1 MSRATNVRYVRS
13 LLGTV
18 AASALVASAFVA
30 VPAGAAPDA
39 PIRSDQAVTPAAFP
53 PDEFTFT
60 AVLKYDRRKLLAD
73 ARAISSPGKPR
84 YRNFLTLQQ
93 AAQKFGLTRPQR
105 EGLRSAASNLGVR
118 VSFSATGLT
127 ANLTAPVET
136 WNAIYGTEPTTIV
149 QDPWVNYL
157 YFDAQG
163 NFPPVPGSLR
173 PYLRY
178 IFADAAVLPPAT
190 RSAPVPAPASPS
202 STDDSPPVNTGTPFG
217 PGAECIPAP
226 ALPYIYS
233 PQQIHTPYGTV
244 ALQEGGL
251 RGAGARI
258 ANVGGGYAYTDEYL
272 EYFADCFEFRAPPVR
287 FTGGPGVGP
296 DPVRTSG
303 DDEGN
308 LDVQVIA
315 AVVPDIERIDYIQV
329 SNAVALPLSFVQG
342 IDIALTRLSPMPD
355 VVTSS
360 FGACDLA
367 LEGNAPAVAAADDHF
382 ALAGVLGVSVLTAA
396 GDGGS
401 SACTQFNPDPPPG
414 TEVPSVAFPGSSP
427 WITAVGGTR
436 LVLGEGNARVDEVV
450 WNDTPW
456 GGSSQGAGTG
466 GSALA
471 ARPWYQKPVTAQ
483 DRRLVPDVAAHASE
497 FAGWPAAGVF
507 DGELMVVPFAGTSA
521 ASPLVAANLALLAA
535 AERTAGRGPLGF
547 VNPMLYALA
556 ERPEV
561 YSTAFYDVTQGNNQ
575 IFFDASCCVATKGY
589 DQATGLGSL
598 TFDELIK
605 VIPKPGSRGR

>member
-1 MSRATNVRYVRS
+1 MSRATKLSLVRPIV
-13 LLGTV
+13 GF
-18 AASALVASAFVA
+18 AAAGALVASAFVA
-30 VPAGAAPDA
+30 APAVATPQSEAPVVAAS
-39 PIRSDQAVTPAAFP
+39 IP
-53 PDEFTFT
+53 PEEFTFT
-60 AVLKYDRRKLLAD
+60 AALNYNRRGLLAE
-73 ARAISSPGKPR
+73 ARAISSPGTRK
-84 YRNFLTLQQ
+84 YRNFLSLQQ
-93 AAQKFGLTRPQR
+93 AATKFGATRQQR
-105 EGLRSAASNLGVR
+105 EGLRAAANRLGIR

-127 ANLTAPVET
+127 AQLTAPVET
-136 WNAIYGTEPTTIV
+136 WNTIYGSEPVAIPSA
-149 QDPWVNYL
+149 PWVNYL
-157 YFDAQG
+157 YVDAQG
-163 NFPPVPGSLR
+163 NLPPVPGSLR
-173 PYLRY
+173 PHLRY
-178 IFADAAVLPPAT
+178 IFTDAAVLPPAP
-190 RSAPVPAPASPS
+190 RSAVTPARATPV

-226 ALPYIYS
+226 ALPYTYS

-244 ALQEGGL
+244 ALQERGL

-258 ANVGGGYAYTDEYL
+258 ANIGGGYAYTDEYL

-315 AVVPDIERIDYIQV
+315 AVVPEIERIDYIQV

-355 VVTSS
+355 VITSS
-360 FGACDLA
+360 FGACDLT
-367 LEGNAPAVAAADDHF
+367 LEGNAPSVAVSDDHF

-414 TEVPSVAFPGSSP
+414 TEVPAVAYPGSSP

-535 AERTAGRGPLGF
+535 AERRAGRGPLGF

-556 ERPEV
+556 EKPAV
-561 YSTAFYDVTQGNNQ
+561 YKKAFYDVTEGSNQ
-575 IFFDASCCVATKGY
+575 IFFEASCCVATKGY
-589 DQATGLGSL
+589 DQATGLGAL

-605 VIPKPGSRGR
+605 VIPRPGRGGR